1 MSGQKSLFISCL
13 FLFVTLRAGDA
24 INQAPPAPRQPARA
38 HSLRA
43 VSDQEGSPSLRA
55 KRSNPHWASAEP
67 YDKRWLRFAKKNAP
81 IYKVY
86 DLHAKHFPYPEL
98 VEGRW
103 LGTAADAGNRG
114 LSPNPSFDKL
124 RMRSVENRSMTPSR
138 APAPIPL
145 DRAVALYGEA
155 QTLFAAGD
163 AQGAADKLDEAL
175 RLRPHFA
182 EALAFGG
189 YLIER
194 SGRTETAARFYG
206 RALELKPD
214 MAIVWSNYGKVLFRL
229 RQFDAALAAFDA
241 ALALKRDADGLNG
254 RAATLRELGQL
265 DASAAAASE
274 ALSRDPLSAEAA
286 LNLGNAL
293 HKLGRPDEALAAYRA
308 ALAQRPDYADA
319 LCGSALA
326 LRALGQLDESRA
338 AFAQAEALGCREAI
352 SGRGCLDLMLG
363 DFERGFEGYEARWIA
378 GRSLAEALGLRFPWW
393 SGPGS
398 SARRVLVF
406 NDHGLGDTIQFVR
419 YLPLMRAAGVEAT
432 LIVPRKLHR
441 LLAPSL
447 ETRLVEASPE
457 GEAFDAQIAL
467 SSLPRAFGTR
477 LSSVPANVPYLA
489 AERERIAPWRARLSG
504 PGLAIGVVW
513 QGNPDPAADRA
524 RSFPLAALAPVA
536 AVAGVRLV
544 ALQIGEGLNQLNAA
558 RFPILTPGDGFD
570 AGADAFVDAAA
581 AMMSLDLII
590 CCDTSVAHLAGAL
603 GRPVW
608 IALKFDAEWRW
619 MRERDDSPWY
629 PTARLFRQP
638 AAGDWGTV
646 FTTMARTLPGL
657 AQSRTP

>member
-1 MSGQKSLFISCL
+1 
-13 FLFVTLRAGDA
+13 
-24 INQAPPAPRQPARA
+24 
-38 HSLRA
+38 
-43 VSDQEGSPSLRA
+43 
-55 KRSNPHWASAEP
+55 
-67 YDKRWLRFAKKNAP
+67 
-81 IYKVY
+81 
-86 DLHAKHFPYPEL
+86 
-98 VEGRW
+98 
-103 LGTAADAGNRG
+103 
-114 LSPNPSFDKL
+114 
-124 RMRSVENRSMTPSR
+124 MTPSR
-138 APAPIPL
+138 APDPIPL
-145 DRAVALYGEA
+145 DRAVALYGKA

-163 AQGAADKLDEAL
+163 AQGAADRLDEAL

-194 SGRTETAARFYG
+194 SGKWETAARFYG

-214 MAIVWSNYGKVLFRL
+214 MAIVWGNYGKVLFRL

-241 ALALKRDADGLNG
+241 ALELKRDDADLLNG
-254 RAATLRELGQL
+254 RAAALRELGQL

-274 ALSRDPLSAEAA
+274 ALSRDPRSAEAA

-293 HKLGRPDEALAAYRA
+293 HKLGRPDEALAAYRD
-308 ALAQRPDYADA
+308 ALALRPDYADA

-326 LRALGQLDESRA
+326 LRALGKLDEARA
-338 AFAQAEALGCREAI
+338 AFGEAEALGCREAI

-378 GRSLAEALGLRFPWW
+378 GRSLADALGLRFPWW
-393 SGPGS
+393 SGPNS
-398 SARRVLVF
+398 TARRVLVL
-406 NDHGLGDTIQFVR
+406 NDHGLGDTIQFAR

-432 LIVPRKLHR
+432 FVVPRKLHR

-447 ETRLVEASPE
+447 AARFVEVVPE
-457 GEAFDAQIAL
+457 GETFEAQIAL

-489 AERERIAPWRARLSG
+489 PEPERVAHWRARVSG

-536 AVAGVRLV
+536 AVAGVRLI
-544 ALQIGEGLNQLNAA
+544 ALQIGEALDQTRAA
-558 RFPILTPGDGFD
+558 PFPILKPGDDFD
-570 AGADAFVDAAA
+570 AGVDAFVDSAAA
-581 AMMSLDLII
+581 LMSLDLVI

-608 IALKFDAEWRW
+608 IALKYDAEWRW

-638 AAGDWGTV
+638 EAGDWGAV
-646 FTTMARTLPGL
+646 FAAMARALPVQ